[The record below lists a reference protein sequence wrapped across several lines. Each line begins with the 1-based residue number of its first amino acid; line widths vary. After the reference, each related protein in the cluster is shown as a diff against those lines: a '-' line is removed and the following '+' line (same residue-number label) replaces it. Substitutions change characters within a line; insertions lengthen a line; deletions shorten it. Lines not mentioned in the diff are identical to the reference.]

1 LELAAG
7 TLLAGRFRIEGP
19 PLGSGASGV
28 VYPARDEATG
38 RAVVAK
44 LLHSNLTDSTL
55 TDSPAGSEAS
65 ELGLA
70 RLQEEAALAGR
81 LRHPRVIEV
90 LGLWAHQSEDRE
102 GPSRWVLVSE
112 RFDGVALSEVG
123 QLAPEAVVALGLEVC
138 EGLQAA
144 HDAGLVH
151 GDVRPGNVLVGARG
165 ASLFDFGLGRLGQDD
180 LLLRAGETAPERQD
194 GGPPTVASD
203 VYGLGLVLWQALH
216 GRLPFSGRT
225 PWAVIGEQRKGLP
238 RPPFPWRFWEP
249 RQPLVEL
256 CTRMLHPDPV
266 ERPDL
271 GAVRVALQRARARPD
286 GALQLGRP
294 LPAFRPRS
302 AWVIHGIDP
311 GTGAPAVIAQDL
323 SRRGA
328 KRLLKRL
335 REEGWQVRGTRQAF
349 DAWDLLWILFLT
361 LSSGLMLTPLV
372 LPLVLVAA
380 VRWRAEVV
388 RPGICTALP
397 PVSVPVPPRRA
408 PPGAES
414 AVVGGLLM
422 LATALLLVWWPPL
435 AALPA
440 LLLVMLV
447 ASSVRPPK
455 APAEQVARQGRVM
468 SAFAELRTMLSTRAL
483 QLEDALGLEGELEQ
497 LEADWKGGRLDSD
510 LVLVR
515 VDSLRADVMQAPR
528 LDAAKP
534 EHVLDALRR
543 GSAERARNLQ

>member
-38 RAVVAK
+38 RRVVAK
-44 LLHSNLTDSTL
+44 MLHSTL
-55 TDSPAGSEAS
+55 TESETSAQ
-65 ELGLA
+65 GLA
-70 RLQEEAALAGR
+70 GLQEEAALAGR

-90 LGLWAHQSEDRE
+90 LGLWAHKPEPGE
-102 GPSRWVLVSE
+102 PSRWVLVSE

-123 QLAPEAVVALGLEVC
+123 QLAPEAVVALGLQLC

-151 GDVRPGNVLVGARG
+151 GDVRPGNVLVGPSG

-194 GGPPTVASD
+194 GAPPTAASD

-216 GRLPFSGRT
+216 GKLPFSGST

-238 RPPFPWRFWEP
+238 KPPFAWMFWEP

-256 CTRMLHPDPV
+256 CVRMLHPDPI
-266 ERPDL
+266 ERPEL
-271 GAVRVALQRARARPD
+271 GAVKLALHRARARPQA
-286 GALQLGRP
+286 GLQLGHP

-302 AWVIHGIDP
+302 AWVIHGVDP

-323 SRRGA
+323 SHRSA

-335 REEGWQVRGTRQAF
+335 RAEGWQVKGTRQAF
-349 DAWDLLWILFLT
+349 DTGDLLWVLALT
-361 LSSGLMLTPLV
+361 GLSALVLTPLV
-372 LPLVLVAA
+372 LPLVLVLT
-380 VRWRAEVV
+380 VRWRAHAV
-388 RPGICTALP
+388 RPHLCTALP

-408 PPGAES
+408 APGAES

-422 LATALLLVWWPPL
+422 LATAALLAWWPPL

-447 ASSVRPPK
+447 ISSVRAPS
-455 APAEQVARQGRVM
+455 APAEQVARQGRVT

-497 LEADWKGGRLDSD
+497 LEADWRGGRLDSD

-515 VDSLRADVMQAPR
+515 VDTLREGMMQAPR
-528 LDAAKP
+528 LDAARP

-543 GSAERARNLQ
+543 GNAERARTLQ